1 MTAPENYRRGM
12 LKKSLVP
19 LAVALGC
26 LAGALA
32 GQATLAAILFFA
44 FGCVLTWGTLAP
56 GSSLFGPVT
65 RRLPS
70 SEGVLITIDDGP
82 DPAITPA
89 LLEVL
94 DQHQAKALFFLIGE
108 RAEAQPALVAEILRR
123 GHRIGNHS
131 MTHPAGTFWCL
142 GPWRMWREL
151 AQCETVLAAHAPHEQ
166 RWFRPPVGHHNLFCH
181 AAAKALGLRIL
192 MWSGRG
198 FDTVDSSVPRVLRRL
213 DRGLKP
219 GSIVLLHDGLPT
231 SAEVLE
237 GTLKRLA
244 SRGLH
249 TAVVPLPGQADS

>member
-12 LKKSLVP
+12 LKKFLVP

-26 LAGALA
+26 WAGALA
-32 GQATLAAILFFA
+32 GYATLAAIIFFA

-56 GSSLFGPVT
+56 GSGLFGPII
-65 RRLPS
+65 RRLPT

-94 DQHQAKALFFLIGE
+94 DRHQAKALFFLIGD

-123 GHRIGNHS
+123 GHSIGNHS
-131 MTHPAGTFWCL
+131 MTHPSGSFWCL
-142 GPWRMWREL
+142 GPWRIWREL
-151 AQCETVLAAHAPHEQ
+151 AQCENVLAAHAPHEQ

-192 MWSGRG
+192 MWSCRG

-213 DRGLKP
+213 DRRLRP
-219 GSIVLLHDGLPT
+219 GSIVLLHDSLPT
-231 SAEVLE
+231 SVQVLD
-237 GTLKRLA
+237 GTLTLIT

-249 TAVVPLPGQADS
+249 TAAVPLPGQTHS